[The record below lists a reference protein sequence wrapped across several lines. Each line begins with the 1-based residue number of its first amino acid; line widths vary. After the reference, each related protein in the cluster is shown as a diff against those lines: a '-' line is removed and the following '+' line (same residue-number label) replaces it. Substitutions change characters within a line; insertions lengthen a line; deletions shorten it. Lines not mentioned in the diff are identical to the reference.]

1 MREVKEEEKGRTE
14 RGKVGVCGCG
24 GGGGDGGSATYD
36 TSAWTPFQS

>member
-14 RGKVGVCGCG
+14 RGKVGVCGG

-36 TSAWTPFQS
+36 TSGWTPFQS